1 MLISLSVYLCVFIQ
15 SNYEPPCKC
24 CEPLQE
30 QQDLN
35 HLDIS
40 NLKIYKRHESVVILP
55 MWFLELKK
63 KTNKQTRNKI
73 KQNKNFYN
81 MCLPHSILFHDSAN
95 SWGVR
100 NYVTYKAI
108 LSLGS

>member
-1 MLISLSVYLCVFIQ
+1 MSIFVCLFKATMSHHA
-15 SNYEPPCKC
+15 KC

-35 HLDIS
+35 YVDIS
-40 NLKIYKRHESVVILP
+40 NLKIYKRHDCAVILP

-63 KTNKQTRNKI
+63 KTNKQTRNKT
-73 KQNKNFYN
+73 KQNKNSYN

-95 SWGVR
+95 SWGVM
-100 NYVTYKAI
+100 NYVTFKAI